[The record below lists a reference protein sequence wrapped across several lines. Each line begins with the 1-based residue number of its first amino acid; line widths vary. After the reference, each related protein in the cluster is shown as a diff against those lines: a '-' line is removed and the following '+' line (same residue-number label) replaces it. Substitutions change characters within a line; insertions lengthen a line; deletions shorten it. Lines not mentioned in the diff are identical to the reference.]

1 MVMTASP
8 GRAKTIIDV
17 TLERPRNVLELRND
31 PRYGRIVYDIW
42 GHLKD
47 EVERARA

>member
-8 GRAKTIIDV
+8 GRAKSMIDV
-17 TLERPRNVLELRND
+17 TLERPRNVLELRTD
-31 PRYGRIVYDIW
+31 PRYGRIVYGIW

-47 EVERARA
+47 EVERARS